1 MHASPNKTPA
11 LAQEWA
17 VWSETTWDVSTMET
31 ILGFLYGMYT
41 YKLQY
46 YHVHDWASYC
56 AEVWECEQS
65 NFHLAPR
72 VVNKPGNKSISQGSG
87 KYREIPRNTGK

>member
-1 MHASPNKTPA
+1 
-11 LAQEWA
+11 
-17 VWSETTWDVSTMET
+17 MET

-41 YKLQY
+41 YSIIM
-46 YHVHDWASYC
+46 HDWASYC

-87 KYREIPRNTGK
+87 KYREIPRNRNCHLQIQVACDVYIVFRISGLY

>member
-1 MHASPNKTPA
+1 MWLRLRLQSSDYDYDYSY
-11 LAQEWA
+11 L
-17 VWSETTWDVSTMET
+17 STMET
-31 ILGFLYGMYT
+31 ILGFLCGMYT
-41 YKLQY
+41 YSIIMD
-46 YHVHDWASYC
+46 DWASYC

-87 KYREIPRNTGK
+87 KHREIPRNRKPMST

>member
-1 MHASPNKTPA
+1 
-11 LAQEWA
+11 
-17 VWSETTWDVSTMET
+17 MET

-41 YKLQY
+41 YSIIM
-46 YHVHDWASYC
+46 HDWASYC

-72 VVNKPGNKSISQGSG
+72 VVNKPEIRVFPRAVGNKSISQGSG
-87 KYREIPRNTGK
+87 KYREIPGNRKPMST